1 MAGRFFRFDFLLI
14 SMREAGGNPLPVD
27 LSDSPVH

>member
-1 MAGRFFRFDFLLI
+1 MARRFFWFDFLLI